1 LIIHS
6 LSCRAAV
13 TAGFDNPGFF
23 SADKSHKLTR
33 VGSEE
38 KKAMKIQASF
48 VKDGK
53 WWVAWSDD
61 VPGALTQGATLKEAR
76 ENLAD
81 AVRMIREPVDLSKLP
96 KSKVVI
102 EQLEV

>member
-1 LIIHS
+1 

-13 TAGFDNPGFF
+13 TAGFVLDNPGFF

-38 KKAMKIQASF
+38 KNAMKIQASF